1 MNNKGLLYCI
11 FIVAVFVLSC
21 VPTSNVVRQDQTNH
35 ASLYNPSSSNIR
47 PEVFFTHMASN
58 STYMFFKLNLNN
70 MMTTLK
76 ADGSPGDM
84 VVLDVK
90 YVIRNVETKELT
102 DSASLSYS
110 VSRND
115 YKNFITYIPLNLE
128 AGTDYYASIIFI
140 DKNKQSWKRVLKFVN
155 KTDPQAGEYFF
166 PEYLFPKRIP
176 VFSNYIS
183 GNQGVSISSEKYKKD
198 SLFLIYYGCD
208 TIIPL
213 PAYSERNEK
222 KFELKKLSVKSFMS
236 GDSVYFPESGYYRVV
251 QDTCDLTGGLEF
263 VKANTYYPFI
273 RLPEQMLPPLQYIS
287 TESQHRIIMK
297 SDSLKLKLDEYWIK
311 AGGAFGKAR
320 ELIRIFYNRV
330 QLANEYYT
338 STREGWQTDRGMVYV
353 IFGNPRT
360 IHKNEY
366 REEWIYGSGEIT
378 SNLIFYFE
386 KDTVSAS
393 RNDYQLIKNVKYKQ
407 AWGQAISTWRNGQ
420 AYSVK

>member
-1 MNNKGLLYCI
+1 MKNKGLLYCI

-21 VPTSNVVRQDQTNH
+21 VPTTNVVSHDQTNH

-47 PEVFFTHMASN
+47 PEVFFSHMASN

-70 MMTTLK
+70 MMTTPK

-84 VVLDVK
+84 VVLDIK
-90 YVIRNVETKELT
+90 YVIRNAETKELA

-115 YKNFITYIPLNLE
+115 YRNFITYIPLNLD
-128 AGTDYYASIIFI
+128 AGTDYFASIIFI

-155 KTDPQAGEYFF
+155 KTEPQAKEYFF
-166 PEYLFPKRIP
+166 PEYVFPKRIP
-176 VFSNYIS
+176 VFSNYIT
-183 GNQGVSISSEKYKKD
+183 GDQAVCISSEKFKND
-198 SLFLIYYGCD
+198 SLFLIYYGRD

-213 PAYSERNEK
+213 PAYSERNEN
-222 KFELKKLSVKSFMS
+222 KFELKKISVSGFMS
-236 GDSVYFPESGYYRVV
+236 GDSVYFPKAGYYRVV

-263 VKANTYYPFI
+263 VKANTYYPSI
-273 RLPEQMLPPLQYIS
+273 RLPDQMLPPLQYIS
-287 TESQHRIIMK
+287 SESQYRIIMK

-311 AGGAFGKAR
+311 TGGAFGKAR

-338 STREGWQTDRGMVYV
+338 STCEGWQTDRGMIYV
-353 IFGNPRT
+353 IFGAPRT

-386 KDTVSAS
+386 KDSVSVN